1 MAGPARA
8 HALDARSSSN
18 HLNARPLQDRASA
31 PGWQDRRS
39 FLKAMGCAGL
49 AAPYVLRSSALL
61 LGHGGTLLHTHRAYA
76 GGREPLTQPPEI
88 RSQNGVLNAT
98 ITAAPGRVQL
108 GEYAFP
114 GFVYNGA
121 YLPPLLRPRLGD
133 TMRITFRNNL
143 PDDPSNLHFHGM
155 SVSPQGNSDN
165 VFIHVHPG
173 DEFKYEVR
181 IPATGRQ
188 RPGMF
193 WYHPHAHGVVAKQ
206 MLGGMSGGLVVDG
219 FENLFPIVQDLPERF
234 LLIKHA
240 ELREENE
247 IISINGQL
255 NPIVQIRPGEMQF
268 WRIANIGATLF
279 IKFQIEGMPLYV
291 VATDGHPLSQPR
303 KMTEFFVGPGQR
315 IDAIA
320 IGPQAGEY
328 AMRTIPFQNEAWKKP
343 DPAQQLA
350 TIASS
355 GAGTTGANPEPEVL
369 RQHVVGARW
378 IDEVRSAPIA
388 RRRTLEYS
396 RTADRQT
403 FMINGHVM
411 EEDRIDQTVKLGD
424 TEEWTIVNTDQQY
437 HNFHIHQT
445 GFLVTEIN
453 GIRQNEDSLRDTF
466 STLPATDNGPSILKV
481 VIPFTD
487 PVIAGRFV
495 YHCHAVD
502 HEDKGMMGIV
512 EVVA

>member
-1 MAGPARA
+1 
-8 HALDARSSSN
+8 LI
-18 HLNARPLQDRASA
+18 
-31 PGWQDRRS
+31 
-39 FLKAMGCAGL
+39 
-49 AAPYVLRSSALL
+49 
-61 LGHGGTLLHTHRAYA
+61 
-76 GGREPLTQPPEI
+76 QPPEI

-98 ITAAPGRVQL
+98 ITAVPGRVQV

-114 GFVYNGA
+114 GLVYNGA
-121 YLPPLLRPRLGD
+121 YLPPVLRPRLGD

-143 PDDPSNLHFHGM
+143 PDDPSNLHYHGM

-173 DEFKYEVR
+173 HEFKYEVR

-188 RPGMF
+188 RPGLF

-206 MLGGMSGGLVVDG
+206 ILGGMSGGLVVDG
-219 FENLFPIVQDLPERF
+219 FESLFPIVQGLPERF

-240 ELREENE
+240 ELAEDSE

-255 NPIVQIRPGEMQF
+255 NPIVPIRPGEMQF

-303 KMTEFFVGPGQR
+303 KTSEFFVGPGQR

-328 AMRTIPFQNEAWKKP
+328 ALRTIPFSNEAWKKP
-343 DPAQQLA
+343 APAQHLA
-350 TIASS
+350 TVVS
-355 GAGTTGANPEPEVL
+355 GGSGEARANAETEVL
-369 RQHVVGARW
+369 RQHVVGRRW
-378 IDEVRSAPIA
+378 IDDVRSTPIA
-388 RRRTLEYS
+388 RTRTVEYS
-396 RTADRQT
+396 RTPDRQT
-403 FMINGHVM
+403 FMINGRVM
-411 EEDRIDQTVKLGD
+411 DEHRVDETVRLGD
-424 TEEWTIVNTDQQY
+424 TEEWTIINTDQQY
-437 HNFHIHQT
+437 HSFHIHQT

-453 GIRQNEDSLRDTF
+453 GIPQNEDSLRDNF
-466 STLPATDNGPSILKV
+466 STLPATDAGPSVLKV

-487 PVIAGRFV
+487 PVIVGRFV